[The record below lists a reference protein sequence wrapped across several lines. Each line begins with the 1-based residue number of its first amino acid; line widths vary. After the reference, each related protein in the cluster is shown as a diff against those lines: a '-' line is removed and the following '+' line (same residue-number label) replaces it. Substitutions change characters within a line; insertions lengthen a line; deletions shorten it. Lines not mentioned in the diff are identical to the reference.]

1 MTAEDDRVAVEAES
15 EGAHVS
21 GATYRNQYHFFMRF
35 RDGKLTQFKE
45 YMDTERVTDILCGGQ
60 RPTRIDDRLQSRR
73 SVRLRCIPPR
83 APTPATDLAAR
94 KGVGEGRRGS
104 VRGTLGG
111 RRKIKKN
118 TQVKHI
124 KH

>member
-60 RPTRIDDRLQSRR
+60 RPTRSDSRLQSRR
-73 SVRLRCIPPR
+73 SVRLRCIRRR
-83 APTPATDLAAR
+83 AANAANDLA
-94 KGVGEGRRGS
+94 GRRHECLP
-104 VRGTLGG
+104 VRSEEHTSEL
-111 RRKIKKN
+111 
-118 TQVKHI
+118 QS
-124 KH
+124 